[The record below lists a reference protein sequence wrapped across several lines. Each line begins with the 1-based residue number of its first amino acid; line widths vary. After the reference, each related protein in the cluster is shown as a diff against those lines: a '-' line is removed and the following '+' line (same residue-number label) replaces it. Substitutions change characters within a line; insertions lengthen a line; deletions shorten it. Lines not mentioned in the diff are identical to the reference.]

1 MDIFKGNTTNSSF
14 RSTFFGM
21 KRTLHFMEEIGQL
34 CRRDK
39 DFKLTEQISN
49 LVEFGVDVLKSSFA
63 VKCFPMICIPAK
75 LLTRLLICT
84 TFPSFKIT

>member
-49 LVEFGVDVLKSSFA
+49 GHF
-63 VKCFPMICIPAK
+63 
-75 LLTRLLICT
+75 
-84 TFPSFKIT
+84 